1 MTKITSANGILF
13 ISDKVSRVTIGVINR
28 GRMVEVAVSYCAPED
43 KFKRK
48 TGRAIVSHNI
58 CIDRTIF
65 LPIGNKTQDQIVNDL
80 LLSFGWFK

>member
-1 MTKITSANGILF
+1 MTKITSANGINF
-13 ISDKVSRVTIGVINR
+13 ISDKVSRVTIGFINR
-28 GRMVEVAVSYCAPED
+28 GRMVEIAVSFCAPAD

-65 LPIGNKTQDQIVNDL
+65 LPIGHKTHEQIINDL
-80 LLSFGWFK
+80 LLSFGCFK